1 MARIRGFDVIA
12 FSLVCAVGVY
22 TGTQFFEPIVLDRL
36 KKDGN
41 LRKDIEVPEYDEE
54 GNPAAPKSMMQL
66 RNELNKIQ
74 DQRDIERQQKDHD

>member
-1 MARIRGFDVIA
+1 MIA

-54 GNPAAPKSMMQL
+54 GNPVAPKSMMQL
-66 RNELNKIQ
+66 RNELNKVQ

>member
-1 MARIRGFDVIA
+1 MIA

-41 LRKDIEVPEYDEE
+41 LRKDIEVPVYDEE
-54 GNPAAPKSMMQL
+54 GNPVAPRSMLQL
-66 RNELNKIQ
+66 RNELNKVQ

>member
-1 MARIRGFDVIA
+1 MIA

-36 KKDGN
+36 KKDGS

-54 GNPAAPKSMMQL
+54 GNPIAPKSMMQL
-66 RNELNKIQ
+66 RNELNKVQ